1 MFGDAL
7 IYIGIKSNKGVIV
20 LNFAIV
26 SRGDERSNNLK
37 AKMKQYLIDFDLI
50 YNSEEPDLV
59 ISIGGDGTFL
69 EAFRRYI
76 HRLSHTAF
84 LGVHTG
90 HLGFYT
96 DWTADELE
104 KLVIEIAK
112 TPFHVV
118 EYPLLEVIIRFN
130 KDEQSVRTLALN
142 ETTIKTVEGS
152 VVFDV
157 QIRGEHFET
166 FRGDGLC
173 ISTPSGST
181 AYNKALGGGI
191 IHPSLEA
198 IQMTEIASINNRV
211 FRTIGSPLILPKH
224 HTCLLRPLQKNSFII
239 AIDHMTKSYNHVRSI
254 QTRVAKE
261 RIRFV
266 RYRPF
271 PFWNRVRDSFVSEIK
286 P

>member
-1 MFGDAL
+1 MRFT
-7 IYIGIKSNKGVIV
+7 
-20 LNFAIV
+20 IV
-26 SRGDERSNNLK
+26 SRGDERSNKIK

-50 YNSEEPDLV
+50 YHEENPELV
-59 ISIGGDGTFL
+59 ISVGGDGTFL
-69 EAFRRYI
+69 EAFRRYVDK
-76 HRLSHTAF
+76 LDTTAF

-96 DWTADELE
+96 DWTSDEIE

-130 KDEQSVRTLALN
+130 DKEKSLRSLALN

-191 IHPSLEA
+191 IHPSLES
-198 IQMTEIASINNRV
+198 IQVTEIASINNRV

-224 HTCLLRPLQKNSFII
+224 HTCLLRPLRKDSFII
-239 AIDHMTKSYNHVRSI
+239 AFDHITKSFSNVKSI
-254 QTRVAKE
+254 QCRVAKE
-261 RIRFV
+261 RVRFV

-271 PFWNRVRDSFVSEIK
+271 PFWNRVRDSFVTEVK
-286 P
+286 RDE

>member
-1 MFGDAL
+1 M
-7 IYIGIKSNKGVIV
+7 
-20 LNFAIV
+20 NFAIV
-26 SRGDERSNNLK
+26 SRGDERSNNIK

-50 YNSEEPDLV
+50 YNDKEPDLV
-59 ISIGGDGTFL
+59 ISVGGDGTFL

-76 HRLSHTAF
+76 NRLDKTAF

-130 KDEQSVRTLALN
+130 KDEKPLRTLALN
-142 ETTIKTVEGS
+142 ETTIKTLEGS

-173 ISTPSGST
+173 IATPSGST

-198 IQMTEIASINNRV
+198 IQVTEIASINNRV

-224 HTCLLRPLQKNSFII
+224 HTCLLRPLRKNRFII
-239 AIDHMTKSYNHVRSI
+239 AIDHTTETYSDVKSI
-254 QTRVAKE
+254 QCRVAKE
-261 RIRFV
+261 RVRFV

-271 PFWNRVRDSFVSEIK
+271 PFWNRVRDSFVSEVK
-286 P
+286 PKED

>member
-1 MFGDAL
+1 M
-7 IYIGIKSNKGVIV
+7 IV
-20 LNFAIV
+20 SEILKEVTLMKFAIV
-26 SRGDERSNNLK
+26 SRGDERSNK
-37 AKMKQYLIDFDLI
+37 ITAKMKQYLIDFDLT
-50 YNSEEPDLV
+50 YNEETPDLV
-59 ISIGGDGTFL
+59 LSVGGDGTFL
-69 EAFRRYI
+69 EAFRRYVDK
-76 HRLSHTAF
+76 LDTTAF

-96 DWTADELE
+96 DWTSNEIE

-112 TPFHVV
+112 TPAHVV
-118 EYPLLEVIIRFN
+118 EYPLLEVIIRYA
-130 KDEQSVRTLALN
+130 DEEKSTRFLALN
-142 ETTIKTVEGS
+142 ETTIKTLEGS

-191 IHPSLEA
+191 IHPSLES

-224 HTCLLRPLQKNSFII
+224 HTCLLRPLEKNRFII
-239 AIDHMTKSYNHVRSI
+239 AIDHITNTYS
-254 QTRVAKE
+254 
-261 RIRFV
+261 
-266 RYRPF
+266 
-271 PFWNRVRDSFVSEIK
+271 
-286 P
+286 